1 MQHSLKLGSDYRRIQ
16 NLTNIKI
23 RLHHT
28 HKDKLRDNLLF
39 NPKYAHTTRSNN
51 DGASHNTSFIMPS

>member
-1 MQHSLKLGSDYRRIQ
+1 MQYSLKLGSDYKRIQ

-28 HKDKLRDNLLF
+28 HKDNLLF
-39 NPKYAHTTRSNN
+39 NPKYDHTTRSNN
-51 DGASHNTSFIMPS
+51 DGASHNTEYLS